1 MVLVF
6 QNEHYRGPTPQIQKH
21 QRLALPLCGTAPTKA
36 LDVGGVFCQ
45 AEAADVF
52 F

>member
-1 MVLVF
+1 MVLIF
-6 QNEHYRGPTPQIQKH
+6 QNEHYRRPALQIQKH
-21 QRLALPLCGTAPTKA
+21 QRLEFPLCGTAHTKA
-36 LDVGGVFCQ
+36 LDLGGLPCQ